1 MGLRDLVLFCVVTGI
16 SVRWIGTA
24 ASAGPSALTIWLGA
38 WFLFYLPLLAGV
50 LELAS
55 RYTDT
60 DGGIYHWTQQ
70 ALGPWAGFMTGWAYW
85 TSNLP
90 YFPSILLF
98 AAGASAWLVG
108 DTALA
113 SDRGYV
119 LGFSLAAM
127 WLATL
132 VNIVGLRVG
141 KWLHNAGALGNWIPV
156 AIVLALAAAA
166 WSRDGSATDWAS
178 SDFVPHAGLK
188 EMIFWTGLVFALSGV
203 EASAFLRS
211 EVRDFRRLFPRAL
224 ITSGAIVLTGYV
236 LGAAAILV
244 ILPAQQVSGLDGV
257 MKAVEAGAARFGW
270 SVLVPVT
277 AMLLVVANVGSVG
290 AWLTAAARLPFMA
303 GIDRYLPEHFGRIHP
318 RWGTPHVSFLWQ
330 AMLTSV
336 FIVMAHAG
344 STVTGA
350 YQALIGMGIITYFL
364 PYLFM
369 FASVIKVQAQA
380 PPPEVVRPPGGR
392 VTATVLAAIGFSVTA
407 AAMVLACVPDAAEP
421 NKPLAVLKVIG
432 SSVLLI
438 GVGQIVYLRRR
449 GARLA
454 APHRRQSATGSTAR

>member
-1 MGLRDLVLFCVVTGI
+1 
-16 SVRWIGTA
+16 
-24 ASAGPSALTIWLGA
+24 
-38 WFLFYLPLLAGV
+38 
-50 LELAS
+50 
-55 RYTDT
+55 
-60 DGGIYHWTQQ
+60 
-70 ALGPWAGFMTGWAYW
+70 MTGWAYW

-108 DTALA
+108 DSGTALA

-119 LGFSLAAM
+119 LGFSLATM

-156 AIVLALAAAA
+156 AIVLGLAAAA